1 MQQDRYLAAV
11 DLGSVKIAVT
21 VAKVTGENI
30 QIIYYKETPSD
41 GINESNVFNPL
52 RASVPVGAAIR
63 QAENELGIKILQIVV
78 GLPRYAVHQ
87 ETASATLERTD
98 PNSCITQE
106 EIDTL
111 KSIAL
116 ETYPLDDAS
125 KEEIYG
131 AVAQSFNADDL
142 FQQPERDV
150 VGAVADTLEGNFR
163 IFVGSKKSVN
173 NIELVLNKLGVA
185 PAHKMFMP
193 HATAG
198 AVLTDEERDNGVAL
212 IEVGGGVTSLT
223 IYQGRILRYYG
234 AIPFGG
240 ESITSDIKYEG
251 SFKRELAENIK
262 LAYGACMPEKLLSM
276 SEKILQINDEETGA
290 YEHFPVKYL
299 SEIITARSKEIIDAA
314 LFQIQESGFADRLRS
329 GVVVTGGCANLANF
343 ANLVKEMSGYKV
355 RIGYPRSHMF
365 DAEACPDI
373 CDPSAAASVGL
384 ILAAKKDTLLNCT
397 TEPVVKVEE
406 DPVIIV
412 EEEKVEEVESYE
424 GTIFDEKATKDVES
438 AKIEKA
444 RKEKEKKESEKARKK
459 LNITWGKK
467 ITSELS
473 KVFDNTIGGLYD
485 GLN

>member
-1 MQQDRYLAAV
+1 MQQDRYIAAV
-11 DLGSVKIAVT
+11 DLGSTKIAMT
-21 VAKVTGENI
+21 VAKVTGENV

-41 GINESNVFNPL
+41 GVNDSNVFNPL
-52 RASVPVGAAIR
+52 RASKPVNAALR
-63 QAENELGIKILQIVV
+63 EAENELGIKILQVVV

-87 ETASATLERTD
+87 ETASATLQRVD
-98 PNSCITQE
+98 PNTCISQE
-106 EIDTL
+106 EIDAL

-142 FQQPERDV
+142 IQQPERDV
-150 VGAVADTLEGNFR
+150 VGSVADTLEGNFR
-163 IFVGSKKSVN
+163 IFVGSKKSVK
-173 NIELVLNKLGVA
+173 NIEIVLNSLGVA
-185 PAHKMFMP
+185 PAKKIFMP
-193 HATAG
+193 HATAS

-223 IYQGRILRYYG
+223 IYQGRILRFYG

-240 ESITSDIKYEG
+240 ESITTDIKYEG

-262 LAYGACMPEKLLSM
+262 LAFGACMPEKLLNM

-290 YEHFPVKYL
+290 YEHLPVKYL
-299 SEIITARSKEIIDAA
+299 SEIITARAKEIIDAV
-314 LFQIQESGFADRLRS
+314 LFQIQESGYADRLRS

-365 DAEACPDI
+365 SAEGCPDI
-373 CDPSAAASVGL
+373 CDPSAAASIGL
-384 ILAAKKDTLLNCT
+384 ILTAKQDQLLNCT
-397 TEPVVKVEE
+397 TEPVA
-406 DPVIIV
+406 V
-412 EEEKVEEVESYE
+412 EEEENRLIEEEPVKEVESYE
-424 GTIFDEKATKDVES
+424 GTIFDETAN
-438 AKIEKA
+438 
-444 RKEKEKKESEKARKK
+444 KEVPQKPKKEPKPKK
-459 LNITWGKK
+459 EHKSLNIQWGKK
-467 ITSELS
+467 ISSSIGSKLG
-473 KVFDNTIGGLYD
+473 KVFDDTIGGLYD